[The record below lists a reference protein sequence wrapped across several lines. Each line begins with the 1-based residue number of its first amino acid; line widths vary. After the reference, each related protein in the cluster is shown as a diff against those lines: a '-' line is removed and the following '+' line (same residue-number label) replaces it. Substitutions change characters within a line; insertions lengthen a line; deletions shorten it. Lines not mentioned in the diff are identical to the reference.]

1 MKEVQ
6 RKATEN
12 RLKLLSQHQDVI
24 KWCQN
29 KLLKKHQISTI
40 NNNSLL
46 IDSTIEIN
54 NSKNLEKIDTTTD
67 YLQLENDLLLN
78 DQQSN
83 PLDESSNI
91 NQSLIESKVM
101 KQVKQH
107 LNSEKYL
114 TEREKKLR
122 LRRKHAEEIIAWKKK
137 LDDEEL
143 QVREIEKKANLALIS
158 NKNDTSVIL
167 NETSYS
173 TKLNNNNNNNNKSII
188 DDESQM

>member
-12 RLKLLSQHQDVI
+12 RLKILSQHSEVI

-29 KLLKKHQISTI
+29 KFKKQYIA
-40 NNNSLL
+40 NNNSL
-46 IDSTIEIN
+46 IDSIEIN
-54 NSKNLEKIDTTTD
+54 NSKNLEKIDSTE
-67 YLQLENDLLLN
+67 YLLENDLLLN
-78 DQQSN
+78 EQPN
-83 PLDESSNI
+83 LLDESSNI

-158 NKNDTSVIL
+158 KNDTSIIS
-167 NETSYS
+167 NETSYLNDK
-173 TKLNNNNNNNNKSII
+173 TKLNNKSII
-188 DDESQM
+188 DDDSQM

>member
-67 YLQLENDLLLN
+67 YLQIENDLLLN

-173 TKLNNNNNNNNKSII
+173 TKLNNNNNNNKSII

>member
-12 RLKLLSQHQDVI
+12 RLKILSQHSEVI

-29 KLLKKHQISTI
+29 KLKKQSNHPVITT
-40 NNNSLL
+40 NN
-46 IDSTIEIN
+46 IDS
-54 NSKNLEKIDTTTD
+54 SFK
-67 YLQLENDLLLN
+67 

-83 PLDESSNI
+83 VNDSEVSTQIEDEDQQKSLDESTI
-91 NQSLIESKVM
+91 NQSLIESKIM

-143 QVREIEKKANLALIS
+143 QVREIEKKGINRTNNYLYYIEI
-158 NKNDTSVIL
+158 NIL
-167 NETSYS
+167 TRTYNYF
-173 TKLNNNNNNNNKSII
+173 
-188 DDESQM
+188 

>member
-1 MKEVQ
+1 MFFKNFKESINKMKEVQ

-12 RLKLLSQHQDVI
+12 RLKILSQHSEVI

-29 KLLKKHQISTI
+29 KLKKQSNHPVKASLNNIDSSFKEQQNNVNDSEISTQ
-40 NNNSLL
+40 
-46 IDSTIEIN
+46 IEDEDHQK
-54 NSKNLEKIDTTTD
+54 S
-67 YLQLENDLLLN
+67 
-78 DQQSN
+78 
-83 PLDESSNI
+83 LDESTI
-91 NQSLIESKVM
+91 NQSLIESKIM

-143 QVREIEKKANLALIS
+143 QVREIEKKGICNHI
-158 NKNDTSVIL
+158 NQTFK
-167 NETSYS
+167 Y
-173 TKLNNNNNNNNKSII
+173 
-188 DDESQM
+188 